1 VAPLRVRGE
10 GGGADARRG
19 RASTTARLLRAAVV
33 ALGPPLVAFI
43 ADRTILASVG
53 SPMLLM
59 IAAVVIS
66 AAYGGLATGLIA
78 TTASAGLGWWYLLP
92 QGPRHY
98 MAIVGLLF
106 VGSVISVLYG
116 RLRRA
121 NHRLAHTA
129 RQNQIFTEL
138 IENSIDFVGVSDPR
152 GKPLYINPA
161 GRRMVELP
169 DSIDIQQTSIPD
181 YYPPDQ
187 RAFAEQTIVAEMRA
201 HGKWAGETSFRN
213 WRTGASIPVLDTH
226 FLIRDPKT
234 QRIIG
239 IGTITRDIST
249 QKAHLDALESTNE
262 RLRATTGELAESQ
275 RYLQAILNHSPNAI
289 VIKTVDGRYTV
300 VNNAFRAIARVG
312 DGDAQG
318 RCDTELFPAAL
329 AQHIHA
335 NDEQA
340 IATHRAVV
348 TEESVELDGE
358 RRVFVTTKFPLF
370 DETNTIFA
378 LGGIW
383 TDITQR
389 KRDEESLARAAS
401 DLRTA
406 QRVAHV
412 GSWRWD
418 ARTGEVQWSDE
429 LYRIVG
435 LDPAQPRVTALFLDP
450 NEKVL
455 TEESKVR
462 ARAEVERLLA
472 DGLAHEGDLEF
483 TRADGSVGWVVAHA
497 EPVRDDA
504 GRIAGITGTAA
515 DITALKNLERLRD
528 EWTSVIA
535 HDLRQPIGT
544 ILMASQLLP
553 TLRKDAL
560 SQDER
565 SLAER
570 IHSASQSLRRM
581 VDDLLDMSLLESN
594 RLTLERRAMN
604 PSDIVRGTLDRLAH
618 LRGIERVHVHAEGPL
633 PPVFVDPVRIEQVLG
648 NLVSNA
654 VKYGD
659 EHTDIVVEL
668 AQRGG
673 VIEVAVTNRG
683 PGIAPDEL
691 GRLFNRFIRSRTTR
705 GSGVPGLGLGLYI
718 AKGIMEAHGGSLRA
732 ESIPNETTTFRAAL
746 PMSTEQRAAA

>member
-1 VAPLRVRGE
+1 MAPLRIRHE
-10 GGGADARRG
+10 GGGDARRG
-19 RASTTARLLRAAVV
+19 RSSAPTRLLRAAVV
-33 ALGPPLVAFI
+33 ALGPPLVAFA
-43 ADRTILASVG
+43 ADKTILASVE

-59 IAAVVIS
+59 IAAVVVS
-66 AAYGGLATGLIA
+66 AAYGGLATGLVASI
-78 TTASAGLGWWYLLP
+78 TSAGLGWWYLVP
-92 QGPRHY
+92 PGPRHS
-98 MAIVGLLF
+98 MAIVGFLF

-116 RLRRA
+116 RLRHT

-152 GKPLYINPA
+152 GQPLYINPA

-169 DSIDIQQTSIPD
+169 ESIDIEQTSIPD
-181 YYPPDQ
+181 YYPPEQ
-187 RAFAEQTIVAEMRA
+187 QVFAEQTIVAEMHA

-213 WRTGASIPVLDTH
+213 WRTGASIPVFDTH
-226 FLIRDPKT
+226 FLIRDPTT
-234 QRIIG
+234 QRVIG

-249 QKAHLDALESTNE
+249 QKAHLDALESANE

-289 VIKTVDGRYTV
+289 IIKTIDGRYTV
-300 VNNAFRAIARVG
+300 VNNAFRAIARLGEG
-312 DGDAQG
+312 DVQG
-318 RCDTELFPAAL
+318 RFDTELLPAAL
-329 AQHIHA
+329 AQHIRA
-335 NDEQA
+335 NDERA
-340 IATHRAVV
+340 MATHRAVV
-348 TEESVELDGE
+348 TEEALELDGQ
-358 RRVFVTTKFPLF
+358 RRVFVMTKFPLF
-370 DETNTIFA
+370 DEKNTIFA

-383 TDITQR
+383 TDITER
-389 KRDEESLARAAS
+389 KRDEESLARAAT

-418 ARTGEVQWSDE
+418 AHTGDVQWSDE
-429 LYRIVG
+429 LYRIFG
-435 LDPAQPRVTALFLDP
+435 LDPAQPRVTAAFLDP
-450 NEKVL
+450 DEKIL
-455 TEESKVR
+455 TEECKAR
-462 ARAEVERLLA
+462 ARAEVRQLLA
-472 DGLAHEGDLEF
+472 DGLVHEADLEF
-483 TRADGSVGWVVAHA
+483 TRANGSVGWVVAHA

-504 GRIAGITGTAA
+504 GRIVGITGTAA
-515 DITALKNLERLRD
+515 DITALKDLERLRD

-544 ILMASQLLP
+544 ILMASELLP
-553 TLRKDAL
+553 TVRKDAL
-560 SQDER
+560 NQDER
-565 SLAER
+565 SLADR

-594 RLTLERRAMN
+594 RLKLERRSMN
-604 PSDIVRGTLDRLAH
+604 PSDLVRGTLDRLAH
-618 LRGIERVHVHAEGPL
+618 LPGIERVHVHAEGTL

-659 EHTDIVVEL
+659 EHSDIIVEL
-668 AQRGG
+668 AERGG
-673 VIEVAVTNRG
+673 AIEVGVTNHG